1 MRLSPLFVVFLFVA
15 DLSAQS
21 YEDRVNPEVVPGDTS
36 QRHQVILRDYT
47 RLRGLVTEIRE
58 DSFFLVVATV
68 PDTLA
73 LPTAALRHLGLYR
86 PERWEESGPR
96 RRSGEISDLNDLTY
110 LRTALPFAA
119 RKHIK
124 SVMLVYNA
132 IDWTL
137 NDHWQLGTGLAG
149 PLGVLFTQRYRT
161 SLTPYLH
168 VGLSNETLFVPLGDV
183 TNGGFPAVGDLT
195 TLLTLGNPSQFM
207 TTGFGL
213 FYSGGEQSGSVYNY
227 RVGAGLRVS
236 RRVHLYG
243 EMLGFYDSNNTFTL
257 LPSLNIAV
265 AKNRNRWSYGLMSVL
280 VDPDSFIPFPIPYI
294 SYTYSE

>member
-1 MRLSPLFVVFLFVA
+1 MRLTLFGIVFFFLA
-15 DLSAQS
+15 GLRAQS
-21 YEDRVNPEVVPGDTS
+21 YEDRVNPEVVLGDTS

-58 DSFFLVVATV
+58 DSFFLMVATV

-73 LPTAALRHLGLYR
+73 LPTDQLRHLGLYR
-86 PERWEESGPR
+86 PEKWEATQTR
-96 RRSGEISDLNDLTY
+96 RRTRQVYDLDDLAY
-110 LRTALPFAA
+110 VRTALPYSAG
-119 RKHIK
+119 KHIK
-124 SVMLVYNA
+124 SVMLAYNA
-132 IDWTL
+132 IDWRL
-137 NDHWQLGTGLAG
+137 NEHWQLGTGLAG

-195 TLLTLGNPSQFM
+195 TLLTVGSPTQFL
-207 TTGFGL
+207 TTGFGI
-213 FYSGGEQSGSVYNY
+213 FYSGGNRRGPVYNY
-227 RVGAGLRVS
+227 RLGAGLRVS

-243 EMLGFYDSNNTFTL
+243 EMLGFYERTDSFVL
-257 LPSLNIAV
+257 LPTLNIAV

-280 VDPDSFIPFPIPYI
+280 LDPDSAVPFPIPYI
-294 SYTYSE
+294 SYTYYE